1 MKKIIY
7 SIPLIA
13 LLFTSC
19 ATTSTGSSKSL
30 DIVGPGVLHLPVVAD
45 LEVSQQR
52 VSYSKTFS
60 VTGEVGSTAKNEVIR
75 ELLKQHNS
83 DVLIEPIFEST
94 KSGAKLELTVTGF
107 PAKYK
112 NFRTIQK
119 SDIEL
124 IEATPG
130 FIQKAEENISGVIL
144 NKKK

>member
-1 MKKIIY
+1 MRRIFY
-7 SIPLIA
+7 FVPLIG
-13 LLFTSC
+13 LLFASC
-19 ATTSTGSSKSL
+19 ATTNTGSSKSL

-52 VSYSKTFS
+52 VSYTKTFNI
-60 VTGEVGSTAKNEVIR
+60 TGESNSTAKNEVIR
-75 ELLKQHNS
+75 ELLKQYNS

-94 KSGAKLELTVTGF
+94 KTGSKLELTVTGF

-124 IEATPG
+124 IETTPG
-130 FIQKAEENISGVIL
+130 LIQKAEENISGSIL